1 MCNIRSIIL
10 YYTGVMKNFKFK
22 ISNVPFINGNKIEF
36 CLYIALKSG
45 LFAYVHVHTTE
56 KPKQIQSLCLSVP
69 LADVFLKA
77 FHGK

>member
-1 MCNIRSIIL
+1 MYISSIII
-10 YYTGVMKNFKFK
+10 YYNGVKKNFKLR
-22 ISNVPFINGNKIEF
+22 ISNVTFINVNKIEF

-45 LFAYVHVHTTE
+45 LFAYVHVTTTE
-56 KPKQIQSLCLSVP
+56 KPKQIQLCLSFP